1 MPRYRTRQTGISL
14 VVGLVMLIMLTLMVI
29 SAINSGT
36 TNLRISGN
44 MQVQDEARSA
54 AQQAIEAF
62 VSSYAN
68 FYPTPAGKAA
78 APYYINNDS
87 TSVAYQVSVSTP
99 VCKRAAQ
106 QIPPRLLSCA
116 SGAKYGLY
124 CWDTMWEITA
134 QADATKTG
142 TTQKITQGIAI
153 TFPPAFV
160 PASVGC

>member
-36 TNLRISGN
+36 VNLRISGN

-54 AQQAIEAF
+54 AQHAIEAF

-78 APYYINNDS
+78 TGYDINNDG
-87 TSVAYQVSVSTP
+87 TADYQVSVSTP

>member
-14 VVGLVMLIMLTLMVI
+14 VIGLIMLIMLTLMVI

-68 FYPTPAGKAA
+68 FYPTPAGKPATG
-78 APYYINNDS
+78 YDINNDG
-87 TSVAYQVSVSTP
+87 TADYQVSVSTP